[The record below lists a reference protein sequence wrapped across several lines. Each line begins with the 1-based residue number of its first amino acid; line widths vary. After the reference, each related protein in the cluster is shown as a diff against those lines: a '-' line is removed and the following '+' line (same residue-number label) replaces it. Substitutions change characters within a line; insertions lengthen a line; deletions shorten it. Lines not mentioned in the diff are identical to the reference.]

1 MKRISYFILF
11 KDLKNKTRNTSYLA
25 LICTNQNFKQGRPK
39 VIFWIVQAAT
49 KFLFKKYLNNIK

>member
-1 MKRISYFILF
+1 MISDFILF

-25 LICTNQNFKQGRPK
+25 LICTNQNSKQDRPK

-49 KFLFKKYLNNIK
+49 KFLFKNI